1 MISKQQQ
8 KYVQSLHNKKYRT
21 EYGKFLVEGEKAILE
36 ILNSDYEIENI
47 FCTESL
53 KEKLPFNSKF
63 TAFNIC
69 KEEEIQA
76 ISTFKTN
83 NAGVAVVNQKKDNFN
98 KQSTENQ
105 IFLILDDIKDPGNLG
120 TIIRLADWYGIEDIY
135 CSPNTVEFY
144 NPKVIAS
151 TMGSFA
157 RVSVHYLELAPF
169 ITELKVPIS
178 GAFLGGKNIHGLSF
192 NTPFG
197 LVIGSE
203 SHGISS
209 EIEKLIDTKITI
221 PRVGLAESLNA
232 AVATGIILDN
242 IFRDI

>member
-21 EYGKFLVEGEKAILE
+21 EYGKFLVEGEKGILE
-36 ILNSDYEIENI
+36 ILNSDFEIENI
-47 FCTESL
+47 YCTENF
-53 KEKLPFNSKF
+53 KEKVPANTKF
-63 TAFNIC
+63 KAFNIC

-83 NAGVAVVNQKKDNFN
+83 NSGVAVVNQKKDNSN
-98 KQSTENQ
+98 RQSTDNQ

-120 TIIRLADWYGIEDIY
+120 TIIRLADWYGISELY
-135 CSPNTVEFY
+135 CSQNTVEFY
-144 NPKVIAS
+144 NPKVINS
-151 TMGSFA
+151 TMGSFT
-157 RVSVHYLELAPF
+157 RVSIHYLELAPF
-169 ITELKVPIS
+169 ISELKVPIL
-178 GAFLGGKNIHGLSF
+178 GAFLGGQNIHKLALKK
-192 NTPFG
+192 PFG

-221 PRVGLAESLNA
+221 PRIGLAESLNA

-242 IFRDI
+242 IFREI

>member
-21 EYGKFLVEGEKAILE
+21 EYGKFLVEGEKGILE
-36 ILNSDYEIENI
+36 ILNSEYEIENI
-47 FCTESL
+47 FCTENFQ
-53 KEKLPFNSKF
+53 EKVPADTKF
-63 TAFNIC
+63 RAFNIC

-83 NAGVAVVNQKKDNFN
+83 NSGVAVVNQKKITATTET
-98 KQSTENQ
+98 TENQ
-105 IFLILDDIKDPGNLG
+105 IVLILDDIKDPGNLG
-120 TIIRLADWYGIEDIY
+120 TIIRLADWYGIKDIY
-135 CSPNTVEFY
+135 CSQNTVEFY

-157 RVSVHYLELAPF
+157 RVSAHYVDLESF
-169 ITELKVPIS
+169 ISQQKIPIL
-178 GAFLGGKNIHGLSF
+178 GAFLGGENIHHL
-192 NTPFG
+192 TVKKPFG

-203 SHGISS
+203 SHGISTAV
-209 EIEKLIDTKITI
+209 EKLISIKITI
-221 PRVGLAESLNA
+221 PRVGTAESLNA

-242 IFRDI
+242 LFRDI